1 MDVQLVRELLQDP
14 QRVKEHMEGFS
25 YSLPAKLSTKPE
37 DLSLWVKTLSMTP
50 TKTGKNQAEYEE
62 ANKILQ
68 YNASTGNLKGYY
80 CEKCH
85 NRGNYLDIDDYG
97 NEILR
102 NCSCLKRRDA
112 LRNIAKSGMGDLL
125 DKKLSTFVAAEDWQ
139 KTMKEMA
146 QKYAKSDKDHWFGLF
161 GQSGC
166 GKTHICAAL
175 GNWMLRKG
183 YKVLYMQWV
192 QEVKSLKRMATDP
205 EYNRIFS
212 RWSTAPVLYI
222 DDLFKGKVT
231 EADINIAYELINYRY
246 NNRDKVTLISSE
258 LDLEQLSAVDGA
270 IAGRIKERCG
280 EYFLQIPKDQN
291 KNWRLKI

>member
-1 MDVQLVRELLQDP
+1 
-14 QRVKEHMEGFS
+14 
-25 YSLPAKLSTKPE
+25 
-37 DLSLWVKTLSMTP
+37 MTP
-50 TKTGKNQAEYEE
+50 TKTGKNQVEYEE

-85 NRGNYLDIDDYG
+85 NRGNYLDIDYYG

-125 DKKLSTFVAAEDWQ
+125 DKKLSTFVASEDWQ

-205 EYNRIFS
+205 EYSRIFAK
-212 RWSTAPVLYI
+212 WSTAPVLYI

-258 LDLEQLSAVDGA
+258 LDLEQLSTVDGA

>member
-1 MDVQLVRELLQDP
+1 
-14 QRVKEHMEGFS
+14 
-25 YSLPAKLSTKPE
+25 
-37 DLSLWVKTLSMTP
+37 
-50 TKTGKNQAEYEE
+50 
-62 ANKILQ
+62 
-68 YNASTGNLKGYY
+68 
-80 CEKCH
+80 
-85 NRGNYLDIDDYG
+85 
-97 NEILR
+97 
-102 NCSCLKRRDA
+102 
-112 LRNIAKSGMGDLL
+112 MGDLL
-125 DKKLSTFVAAEDWQ
+125 DKKLSTFVVSEDWQ

-146 QKYAKSDKDHWFGLF
+146 QKYARSDKSHWFGLF

-205 EYNRIFS
+205 EYGRVFS
-212 RWSTAPVLYI
+212 KWATAPVLYI